1 MSTIRPVANVYS
13 TNGKKVVGEIEIPV
27 VFQTPIRNDLIQEV
41 YKNMSKNR
49 RHPYAVKLEA
59 GYETSAESWGTGR
72 AVARIPRVPGGG
84 THRAGQA
91 AFGNMCRGGGMFNPT
106 KIWRRWGRNINLKEK
121 RYAVC
126 SSIAASG
133 VTSLVL
139 ARGHRITNIKEV
151 PLVIESDIERI
162 SKTKDAVK
170 FLLSLGFKDEINR
183 LIKDEI
189 NRLIKS
195 KKIRAGK
202 GKMRNRK
209 HKIRNGPL
217 VIYDKDEG
225 IKKAFRNIPGVDL
238 CKVTRLNLLKLA
250 PGGSI
255 GRLCIWSENAFKK
268 LDAIYGKINVKGIT
282 KKNYILPRS
291 IVHNPDIYR
300 IIHSDQ
306 VQSSLLAKKRPCK
319 KRLQYKNSLTNFA
332 VRCRLNPAY
341 KLLRSLAI
349 QKIRKNIN
357 EKSENKKEKR
367 VKKKIEKKELKKI
380 NHDYYKSVSN
390 SVKRKKKNEEKKAKT
405 KKNENKTLLTTAT
418 DE

>member
-13 TNGKKVVGEIEIPV
+13 TNGKKVVGEVEIPV
-27 VFQTPIRNDLIQEV
+27 VFQTPIRNDLIQGV
-41 YKNMSKNR
+41 YTNMSKNR

-106 KIWRRWGRNINLKEK
+106 KIWRRWGRKINLKEK

-139 ARGHRITNIKEV
+139 ARGHRISHIKEV
-151 PLVIESDIERI
+151 PLVIENEIERI

-170 FLLSLGFKDEINR
+170 FLISLGF
-183 LIKDEI
+183 KDEI

-209 HKIRNGPL
+209 YKIRNGPL

-238 CKVTRLNLLKLA
+238 CKVTKLNLLKLA

-255 GRLCIWSENAFKK
+255 GRLCIWSESAFKK
-268 LDAIYGKINVKGIT
+268 LDVIYGKTNVKGIT
-282 KKNYILPRS
+282 KKNYILPKS

-349 QKIRKNIN
+349 QRMRKSIN
-357 EKSENKKEKR
+357 EKSKNKKEKR
-367 VKKKIEKKELKKI
+367 VKKKIEKKELTKI
-380 NHDYYKSVSN
+380 NHDYYKGISK

-405 KKNENKTLLTTAT
+405 KKNENKTILTNAA

>member
-1 MSTIRPVANVYS
+1 MATVRPVANVYS
-13 TNGKKVVGEIEIPV
+13 TSSKQVVGEVEIPV
-27 VFQTPIRNDLIQEV
+27 VFQTPIRSDLVQEV
-41 YKNMSKNR
+41 FKNVSKNR

-84 THRAGQA
+84 THRAGQG

-106 KIWRRWGRNINLKEK
+106 KIWRRWGRKVNLKEK

-139 ARGHRITNIKEV
+139 ARGHRISNIKEV
-151 PLVIESDIERI
+151 PLVVSDDMESI
-162 SKTKDAVK
+162 SKTKDALK
-170 FLLSLGFKDEINR
+170 FLITLGLKDEV
-183 LIKDEI
+183 

-209 HKIRNGPL
+209 YRMRNGPL
-217 VIYDKDEG
+217 IIYNKDSG
-225 IKKAFRNIPGVDL
+225 VKKAFRNIPGVDL
-238 CKVTRLNLLKLA
+238 CKVTKLNLLKLA

-255 GRLCIWSENAFKK
+255 GRLCIWSESAFKQ
-268 LDAIYGKINVKGIT
+268 LDVMYGRIYKKNVT
-282 KKNYILPRS
+282 KKNYILPKS
-291 IVHNPDIYR
+291 IMANSDIYR
-300 IIHSDQ
+300 IISSEQ
-306 VQSSLLAKKRPCK
+306 VQATLLAKKRPCK
-319 KRLQYKNSLTNFA
+319 KRLQNKNSLTNFA

-349 QKIRKNIN
+349 MKMKKSIEAKKN
-357 EKSENKKEKR
+357 NKKELR
-367 VKKKIEKKELKKI
+367 VKKKIEKKELQKV
-380 NHDYYKSVSN
+380 NHAYYTSIAN
-390 SVKRKKKNEEKKAKT
+390 SLKRKKKKEEKKAKS
-405 KKNENKTLLTTAT
+405 KKDADKALLPTAG

>member
-1 MSTIRPVANVYS
+1 MATIRPVANVYS
-13 TNGKKVVGEIEIPV
+13 INGKNVVGEVEIPV

-41 YKNMSKNR
+41 YTNMSKNR

-106 KIWRRWGRNINLKEK
+106 KIWRRWGRKINLKEK

-133 VTSLVL
+133 ITSLVL
-139 ARGHRITNIKEV
+139 ARGHRISHIKEV
-151 PLVIESDIERI
+151 PLVIESEIERI

-170 FLLSLGFKDEINR
+170 FLISLGF
-183 LIKDEI
+183 KDEI

-209 HKIRNGPL
+209 YNIRNGPL

-225 IKKAFRNIPGVDL
+225 IRKAFRNIPGVDL
-238 CKVTRLNLLKLA
+238 CHVTKLNLLKLA

-255 GRLCIWSENAFKK
+255 GRLCIWTESAFKK
-268 LDAIYGKINVKGIT
+268 LDVIYGKINVKGIT
-282 KKNYILPRS
+282 KKNYILPKS
-291 IVHNPDIYR
+291 IVQNPDIYR

-306 VQSSLLAKKRPCK
+306 VQSSLMAKKRPCK

-349 QKIRKNIN
+349 QRIRKSIN
-357 EKSENKKEKR
+357 EKSKNQKEKR
-367 VKKKIEKKELKKI
+367 VKKKIEKKELQKI
-380 NHDYYKSVSN
+380 NHEYYKGVSK

-405 KKNENKTLLTTAT
+405 KKNENKTILTTTA

>member
-1 MSTIRPVANVYS
+1 MATVRPVANVYGTS
-13 TNGKKVVGEIEIPV
+13 GNKVVGEVEIPV

-41 YKNMSKNR
+41 FKNVSKNR
-49 RHPYAVKLEA
+49 RHPYAVKLDA

-84 THRAGQA
+84 THRAGQG

-106 KIWRRWGRNINLKEK
+106 KIWRRWGRKVNLKEK

-133 VTSLVL
+133 VTSLVF
-139 ARGHRITNIKEV
+139 ARGHRISNIKEV
-151 PLVIESDIERI
+151 PLVVSNDIESI
-162 SKTKDAVK
+162 SKTKEAVK
-170 FLLSLGFKDEINR
+170 FLVSLG
-183 LIKDEI
+183 LKDEI

-209 HKIRNGPL
+209 YKIRNGPL
-217 VIYDKDEG
+217 IIFDRDAGV
-225 IKKAFRNIPGVDL
+225 KKAFRNIPGVDL
-238 CKVTRLNLLKLA
+238 CRVTKLNLLKLA

-268 LDAIYGKINVKGIT
+268 LDVIYGKKYAKRIT
-282 KKNYILPRS
+282 KKNYVLPKS

-300 IIHSDQ
+300 IINSEL
-306 VQSSLLAKKRPCK
+306 VQASLLAKKRPCK
-319 KRLQYKNSLTNFA
+319 KRLQNKNSLTNFA

-349 QKIRKNIN
+349 KRMKKSIA
-357 EKSENKKEKR
+357 EKLKNKKEKR
-367 VKKKIEKKELKKI
+367 VKNKIEKKELQKI
-380 NHDYYKSVSN
+380 NHAYYNGIAK
-390 SVKRKKKNEEKKAKT
+390 SVKRKKKKEEKKAKSR
-405 KKNENKTLLTTAT
+405 KNENKAVITTAA